1 VDVSNRVNW
10 FFRQR
15 VAENELDLAFDQ
27 VEQADRDFAS
37 DIGMFGIISG
47 GEAVPHEPFP
57 DLRIGITGPTRAYD
71 RLGRRVFI
79 PVAQTV
85 DCSRDLS
92 GLPTEVMT
100 PGNERWLSVFIR
112 FNRTLSDPRIDGGG
126 QQVFFRRDESFE
138 IALRQG
144 PEAPASTAERPS
156 LVVDELLVCDVRR
169 AYGQTQILADDLD
182 VARRQRFLFTPA
194 GNVGVFP
201 SGWNVIVPA
210 QPNVHAALDSIDG
223 RLFSHLQG
231 VGDYHKAEDIL
242 LHRLI
247 GWIPYNRLQDFL
259 EQLVFDLTAGGGQFQ
274 PGSSRIGAERVDGTP
289 YSLDYG
295 SVNDQLK
302 AIVGY
307 LNDHAKKN
315 PAHAANTISAT
326 THGNIGSTNVQGQLE
341 EIVSELALQ
350 ASGNSGG
357 ARVGVDAITGT
368 PTSLAAGTVR
378 AQLSALL
385 TALNNHATAGGGSA
399 HTAQA
404 IAVADTNNRLN
415 ATTVEGAIGEALEAL
430 EAGHFRVNETN
441 PGQHR
446 TIRQPSLGELGLILD
461 SLATGRA
468 TGRMRIIADGDGIWF
483 TLNAMKQA
491 NGSWLKDAAG
501 ASSGFRLSSS
511 AFELVSH
518 NPGNSTTSFASWLK
532 RYSLGMENSLN
543 STWEVTN
550 TVTDHGRLSMEV
562 RNFSSTQGQTTMG
575 TSVTFRVV
583 FDNAP
588 SSITLT
594 AIDNDNGAVG
604 LPTVAH
610 LDRYG
615 FYASHTSLL
624 ASGASKKWIGRYT
637 TVA

>member
-1 VDVSNRVNW
+1 VSNRVNW

-85 DCSRDLS
+85 DCARDLS

-100 PGNERWLSVFIR
+100 PGNERWLSIFIR

-138 IALRQG
+138 IVIRQG

-169 AYGQTQILADDLD
+169 TYGQTEILADHLD

-201 SGWNVIVPA
+201 SGWSAIVPA
-210 QPNVHAALDSIDG
+210 QPNVQATLDAVDS
-223 RLFSHLQG
+223 RLHSHLAG
-231 VGDYHKAEDIL
+231 FGDYHGADDIL
-242 LHRLI
+242 LNPLI
-247 GWIPYNRLQDFL
+247 GWIPYNRLQDWLQQF
-259 EQLVFDLTAGGGQFQ
+259 VFDLEAAGGQFQ
-274 PGSSRIGAERVDGTP
+274 PGSSRIGAEREDGQP
-289 YSLDYG
+289 YSLEYG
-295 SVNDQLK
+295 SVDQHLK
-302 AIVGY
+302 ALLGY
-307 LNDHAKKN
+307 LNSHAKSVT
-315 PAHAANTISAT
+315 AHPANTISAT
-326 THGNIGSTNVQGQLE
+326 PHGSIASTSVQGQLE
-341 EIVSELALQ
+341 EIVSDLALQ

-357 ARVGVDAITGT
+357 GRVGVDAISGT

-378 AQLSALL
+378 AQHSALL
-385 TALNNHATAGGGSA
+385 TALNNHLTASGGTA
-399 HTAQA
+399 HAAQA
-404 IAVADTNNRLN
+404 IAVADANNRLN
-415 ATTVEGAIGEALEAL
+415 ATTVEGAIGEALEAF
-430 EAGHFRVNETN
+430 EGGHYRVNETN

-446 TIRQPSLGELGLILD
+446 TIRQPSLGDIGLILD
-461 SLATGRA
+461 SLGNGRTTGRV
-468 TGRMRIIADGDGIWF
+468 RIIADSDAVWL

-501 ASSGFRLSSS
+501 ASSGLRLSNS

-518 NPGNSTTSFASWLK
+518 NPGNGTTSFTSWLK
-532 RYSLGMENSLN
+532 VYSLGMENANN
-543 STWEVTN
+543 STWEVSN
-550 TVTDHGRLSMEV
+550 SVTDHGRLSMEV
-562 RNFSSTQGQTTMG
+562 KNFASTQGQTTMG
-575 TSVTFRVV
+575 TSVTFRVI
-583 FDNAP
+583 FGNAP
-588 SSITLT
+588 SNITLT
-594 AIDNDNGAVG
+594 PIDNDNGAVG

>member
-92 GLPTEVMT
+92 SLPTEVMT

-138 IALRQG
+138 IVIRQG

-201 SGWNVIVPA
+201 SGWNAIVPA
-210 QPNVHAALDSIDG
+210 QPNVQATLDAVDG
-223 RLFSHLQG
+223 RLYSHLAG
-231 VGDYHKAEDIL
+231 FGDYHKADDIL
-242 LHRLI
+242 LTPLI

-259 EQLVFDLTAGGGQFQ
+259 EQLIFDLSAGGGQFQ

-302 AIVGY
+302 ALVGY
-307 LNDHAKKN
+307 VNDHAKKN
-315 PAHAANTISAT
+315 PAHPANTISAT
-326 THGNIGSTNVQGQLE
+326 THGSIASTTVQGQLE

-385 TALNNHATAGGGSA
+385 TALNNHASATTGHAATAVS
-399 HTAQA
+399 
-404 IAVADTNNRLN
+404 VADTAGRLDA
-415 ATTVEGAIGEALEAL
+415 ATAEAALAEILEAYQ
-430 EAGHFRVNETN
+430 GDHFRKNETSG
-441 PGQHR
+441 GQHR

-518 NPGNSTTSFASWLK
+518 NPVNSTTSFASWLK
-532 RYSLGMENSLN
+532 RYSLGMENTVN

-562 RNFSSTQGQTTMG
+562 KNFSSTQGQTPMG